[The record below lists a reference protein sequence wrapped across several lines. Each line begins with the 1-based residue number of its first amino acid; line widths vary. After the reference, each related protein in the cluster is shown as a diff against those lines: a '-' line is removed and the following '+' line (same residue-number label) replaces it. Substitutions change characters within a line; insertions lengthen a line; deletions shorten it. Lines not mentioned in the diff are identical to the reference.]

1 MNKLVLNLSV
11 IILLFS
17 CATKKDVLLFQDKEK
32 INASINYI
40 APKIQVNDILSIK
53 VSALNPE
60 LASPYNINSQTSSAV
75 QLETLKLQGYLVGT
89 GGTISFPILGVIKV
103 AGKTAQ
109 ELEVIIIDILEKG
122 NHLLDPK
129 VNVRL
134 LNGKVTVLGE
144 VNAPGTY
151 SFTEQNISVLQAIG
165 MAGDLT
171 IKAKRKEVL
180 LIREVDGQRSYTTL
194 DLTQADWFSSDY
206 FYVKQNDVIVVNPN
220 GARIKNAGYVSEPST
235 LISMASIILSI
246 VIILTR

>member
-60 LASPYNINSQTSSAV
+60 LASPYNINSQTSSET

-89 GGTISFPILGVIKV
+89 SGTINFPILGVIKV
-103 AGKTAQ
+103 AGKTTQ
-109 ELEVIIIDILEKG
+109 ELEVKIIDILEKG

-144 VNAPGTY
+144 VNTPGTY
-151 SFTEQNISVLQAIG
+151 SFTEQNISVIQAIG

-194 DLTQADWFSSDY
+194 DLTQADWFSSDF

-220 GARIKNAGYVSEPST
+220 NSRIKNAGYVSEPST
-235 LISMASIILSI
+235 LISMASIILSMI
-246 VIILTR
+246 IILTR